1 MKKDLLIIIGIACT
15 VLSLASFAS
24 ASCPPGG
31 CGSGVDYWESSAQA
45 FINSD
50 APIVG
55 ATGEQ
60 AVHTG
65 SFIAGRPSGLAANAA
80 DNQTVFNENN
90 PAQPN
95 SRNGLFLRGES
106 LEPLASVSGSVVLLD
121 VSDERPE
128 GATHIK
134 GAIQV
139 PAKSFIHENG
149 SLRQV
154 PEIQDI
160 LGQAGISRDDPVVV
174 YGSSFGSGEAAFA
187 VWLLRYLG
195 HEDVSALDGGLDSWT
210 RASLPLET
218 KGILRAPANYTPS
231 LRPELLADYDYAKS
245 GAAQV
250 VDARSFLLFGQG
262 QIKNAFSISSDQV
275 LQDGRIR
282 PGDDLN
288 HTFAMLDRRRPVVVY
303 SDEIYKASLVWY
315 ALLLMGYDSRIY
327 TWQDWQAHEQSRTYM
342 IK

>member
-1 MKKDLLIIIGIACT
+1 MKNDLLMILWIAYAGLLL
-15 VLSLASFAS
+15 VPFAS

-31 CGSGVDYWESSAQA
+31 CGSGEDYWERSAQA

-55 ATGEQ
+55 TTEDQ

-65 SFIAGRPSGLAANAA
+65 SFVAGMPSSLAANAA
-80 DNQTVFNENN
+80 DNRTVFIENG
-90 PAQPN
+90 PVQPD
-95 SRNGLFLRGES
+95 SRTGLFLRGEF
-106 LEPLASVSGSVVLLD
+106 LEPLASVSGSAVLLD
-121 VSDERPE
+121 VSDERSE
-128 GATHIK
+128 GSAHIR
-134 GAIQV
+134 GAIQL
-139 PAKSFIHENG
+139 PAKGFLYENG
-149 SLRQV
+149 SLKRV
-154 PEIQDI
+154 SEIRDI
-160 LGQAGISRDDPVVV
+160 LRRAGISREDPIVV

-187 VWLLRYLG
+187 AWLLRYLG
-195 HEDVSALDGGLDSWT
+195 QEDVSALDGGLDSWT

-218 KGILRAPANYTPS
+218 KENLRAPANYTPEV
-231 LRPELLADYDYAKS
+231 RFELLADYDYVRS
-245 GAAQV
+245 GTPQV

-262 QIKNAFSISSDQV
+262 RIKNAFSISSDQV

-288 HTFAMLDRRRPVVVY
+288 RTFAALDRKRTIVVY

-315 ALLLMGYDSRIY
+315 ALLLMGFDSRIY
-327 TWQDWQAHEQSRTYM
+327 TWQDWQAHEQSRTYT

>member
-1 MKKDLLIIIGIACT
+1 MKTDLLVILGIACA
-15 VLSLASFAS
+15 VLSLVSFAS
-24 ASCPPGG
+24 TSCPPGG
-31 CGSGVDYWESSAQA
+31 CGSGVDYWENSAQD

-55 ATGEQ
+55 TTENQ

-65 SFIAGRPSGLAANAA
+65 SFIAGKPSDLAADAA
-80 DNQTVFNENN
+80 DNHTAFNENN
-90 PAQPN
+90 PVQPD
-95 SRNGLFLRGES
+95 SRTSLFLRGEL
-106 LEPLASVSGSVVLLD
+106 LEPLASVSGSAVLVD
-121 VSDERPE
+121 VSDERP
-128 GATHIK
+128 GGSAHIR
-134 GAIQV
+134 GAIQL
-139 PAKSFIHENG
+139 PAKSLLYENG

-154 PEIQDI
+154 SEIRDI
-160 LGQAGISRDDPVVV
+160 LGRAGISRDDSVVV
-174 YGSSFGSGEAAFA
+174 YGSTFGSGEAAFM
-187 VWLLRYLG
+187 VWLLCYLG
-195 HEDVSALDGGLDSWT
+195 QEDVSALDGGLDSWT

-218 KGILRAPANYTPS
+218 KENLRAPANYTPR
-231 LRPELLADYDYAKS
+231 LRPELMADYDYVHS
-245 GAAQV
+245 GTPQV

-262 QIKNAFSISSDQV
+262 RIKKAFSISSNQV

-288 HTFAMLDRRRPVVVY
+288 HTFAVLDRKRPVVVY

-327 TWQDWQAHEQSRTYM
+327 TWQDWKAHEQSRIYT